1 MKKNYILTL
10 IIAFCFLT
18 FDGYSQESKFAMGNS
33 QEPTIEGLSIYPNP
47 VSNGKLYVTS
57 KLGLEK
63 AIEIFDVL
71 GKKVFDTTSSVK
83 EINISNLSVGI
94 YIFKAELS
102 NGKIVSEKIIKK

>member
-18 FDGYSQESKFAMGNS
+18 FDGYSQESKSAMGNS

-47 VSNGKLYVTS
+47 VSNGKLYITS

-63 AIEIFDVL
+63 DIQIFDVL
-71 GKKVFDTTSSVK
+71 GKKVFDTTTSVK
-83 EINISNLSVGI
+83 EINIANLNAGV
-94 YIFKAELS
+94 Y
-102 NGKIVSEKIIKK
+102 IIKIKEKEASTTRKLIIK